1 METSDQQVLLSVV
14 QQVLPAIFDS
24 AAVLVAVLVAIV
36 LRTIH
41 GKLNSAKNNEQLSL
55 LAQYAEIAVKAAEQS
70 IANGSGAEKMAYA
83 SQFVANAAKA
93 HGISVVSQEMINTV
107 LESAVFAVKSD
118 LKQPEKK

>member
-1 METSDQQVLLSVV
+1 METNDQQIILSAV

-70 IANGSGAEKMAYA
+70 ISNGSGAEKLTYA
-83 SQFVANAAKA
+83 SQFVTNAAKPMA
-93 HGISVVSQEMINTV
+93 FRSFH
-107 LESAVFAVKSD
+107 
-118 LKQPEKK
+118 KK